1 MSRSILRN
9 NVMGQPILQN
19 NKESKITFLLLI
31 FILVSVTSSFDVFL
45 TFSIGGFTFRIAQF
59 LLMFPIFLWFVNT
72 IRSGLIK
79 LPLGSVSLV
88 IWTIFILVFIPNT
101 TFLERNLGYSFWLVL
116 NLCMVFSLVHFVN
129 DLDKILTLIKWYIYS
144 FLFVSIFGLI
154 QFALGILGITPPF
167 VTQWW
172 ILGSLPRIN
181 GFSYEPSYYSTYL
194 LIGWILVFYIY
205 YENINLI
212 SRRKLFVT
220 LMFITLAMILSS
232 SRMGILLM
240 GIWIMRYI
248 FLFVWHLFKAQFH
261 LKYFK
266 VVLLYMFIMISL
278 LGFVFYGGER
288 TAFLLSGTGI
298 NGTASHSVD
307 NRFTDFVDTL
317 YVFMNNPLI
326 GVSLGGVAPAIGR
339 LHGITVTDQETAKHF
354 EGISIF
360 AEVLAA
366 SGIIG
371 FVPFIIYIFTI
382 IFKPIILSKKID
394 NKLISGLLKGM
405 VFSLICLL
413 IILQFNQN
421 ILRLYLW
428 LHIGI
433 LSALYSV
440 SLKQLKNKID

>member
-1 MSRSILRN
+1 MSYSILRN

-19 NKESKITFLLLI
+19 NKESKITFPLLI

-45 TFSIGGFTFRIAQF
+45 TFSVGGFTFRIAQF
-59 LLMFPIFLWFVNT
+59 LLIFPIFLWFANT
-72 IRSGLIK
+72 LRSGLIK

-88 IWTIFILVFIPNT
+88 IWTMFILIFIPNT
-101 TFLERNLGYSFWLVL
+101 TFLGRNLGYSFWLII
-116 NLCMVFSLVHFVN
+116 NLCMVFSIVRFIN
-129 DLDKILTLIKWYIYS
+129 DLEKVLTLLKWYIYS
-144 FLFVSIFGLI
+144 FLFVSIFGLV
-154 QFALGILGITPPF
+154 QFFLGLVGIIPPF

-172 ILGSLPRIN
+172 IFGSLPRIN
-181 GFSYEPSYYSTYL
+181 GFSYEPSYFSTYL
-194 LIGWILVFYIY
+194 LIGWVFVFYIY
-205 YENINLI
+205 YENIILI
-212 SRRKLFVT
+212 SKKKLFVI
-220 LMFITLAMILSS
+220 LVVITLAMILSS
-232 SRMGILLM
+232 SRLGILLM
-240 GIWIMRYI
+240 GIWGIRYV
-248 FLFVWHLFKAQFH
+248 FLFTKHLFKAQFH

-266 VVLLYMFIMISL
+266 ILLLYMFVMIFL
-278 LGFVFYGGER
+278 LGFVFFGGER
-288 TAFLLSGTGI
+288 TTFLLNGTGL

-326 GVSLGGVAPAIGR
+326 GVSLGGVAPAIGK
-339 LHGITVTDQETAKHF
+339 LHGITVTDQETAKQF